1 MIQGAR
7 HGHVVKRL
15 PKLKTCFFPSL
26 FSPVL
31 SGNACCC
38 HCCRVKQQSELIS
51 ASLVSLPTAPN
62 TAPYGSTGSAQVPL
76 ACWSLIL
83 ALSTLISAY

>member
-1 MIQGAR
+1 MVIVTDCSTL
-7 HGHVVKRL
+7 VVERL
-15 PKLKTCFFPSL
+15 KACFSLPSFL
-26 FSPVL
+26 L
-31 SGNACCC
+31 CYRGNACR
-38 HCCRVKQQSELIS
+38 HRRRVKQQSELIS

-83 ALSTLISAY
+83 ALSTFISAY